1 MTTPNGEPIF
11 PRLRPDDE
19 PRRRPSTAVIAT
31 SALALILVI
40 ILAIVLVTRNT
51 GASKDDLVKAAQ
63 QATDQAQAA
72 QDVKDQKAAADKAV
86 AAAEKAAAEA
96 KAASDAAAAAAA
108 AKAAADAA
116 AARAY
121 QYPYGYPYHS
131 STVWGNYQL
140 GSEITSYVNIRSSPS
155 SSGSS
160 IGQIYVGQNV
170 PIVCSVIGE
179 TVTDSLGSSSNWDY
193 VNGGWV
199 ADEFVQTY
207 NQIAPRC

>member
-1 MTTPNGEPIF
+1 MTTPSGEPIF
-11 PRLRPDDE
+11 PRLRPDEE

-51 GASKDDLVKAAQ
+51 GASKDDLAKAAQ

-72 QDVKDQKAAADKAV
+72 QDAKDQKAAVDKAV
-86 AAAEKAAAEA
+86 AAAN
-96 KAASDAAAAAAA
+96 AS
-108 AKAAADAA
+108 ADAA
-116 AARAY
+116 AARVVRV
-121 QYPYGYPYHS
+121 PVPIPVG
-131 STVWGNYQL
+131 TVWGNYQL

-155 SSGSS
+155 SSSSS

-170 PIVCSVIGE
+170 PIVCSVVGE

>member
-1 MTTPNGEPIF
+1 MTTPSGEPIF
-11 PRLRPDDE
+11 PRLRPDEE

-72 QDVKDQKAAADKAV
+72 QDAKDQKAAADKAQADTT
-86 AAAEKAAAEA
+86 AAAA

-131 STVWGNYQL
+131 STVWANYQL

-155 SSGSS
+155 SSSSS

-170 PIVCSVIGE
+170 PIVCSVVGE